1 MLYPF
6 SRLCR
11 PARSPAS
18 DGPAARKKRGFN
30 LIESA
35 IVLGVVGLVIGG
47 IWVAAS
53 AVNENWKATKHA
65 QEIVLIAN
73 RAMALLK
80 GQSYSLAVWTTPIT
94 ELLAAGVFPEDMP
107 VISGYPRNPWGG
119 AVSVGLAPG
128 SPVKTFEVAT
138 RGLGYGAC
146 TKVVFAVA
154 GTFKDGDFL
163 IFVLTQQTP
172 GSIQTGYTCTH
183 NQDIRLWRNFGL
195 TGHSNTSGKER
206 IVNE

>member
-1 MLYPF
+1 MLYP
-6 SRLCR
+6 SLRLCR
-11 PARSPAS
+11 PANSPTS
-18 DGPAARKKRGFN
+18 GGPALRKKRGFS

-65 QEIVLIAN
+65 QEIVLITN

-107 VISGYPRNPWGG
+107 VIGGYPRNPWGG
-119 AVSVGLAPG
+119 QVSVGLAPG
-128 SPVKTFEVAT
+128 SPVTRFEVAT
-138 RGLGYGAC
+138 RGLGYAAC

-154 GTFKDGDFL
+154 GSFKSEGLGIALFDRLEGRDPNTLVGLPL
-163 IFVLTQQTP
+163 IALCQMLRREGCNP
-172 GSIQTGYTCTH
+172 LS
-183 NQDIRLWRNFGL
+183 R
-195 TGHSNTSGKER
+195 
-206 IVNE
+206 